1 MKSRTAFT
9 LVELL
14 VVIAVIGI
22 LVSIML
28 PAINAVRDNARR
40 LQCTNNL
47 RNVGLALLTYHGS
60 HKRLPIGV
68 QLRQEQSGAF
78 TGEIGKWK
86 YPGTTAFALILPF
99 VEERRA
105 YDLYDFR
112 KGFYDPVNRDAVRT
126 SVAIF
131 RCPSDLPSTRRATVD
146 VGDQITAV
154 VARSNYAVC
163 FGDDLL
169 FASQQNPDTRG
180 AFRADGSRKIDDFRD
195 GSTKTILAS
204 EVRAGLLD
212 GGGGSSSADTR
223 GIWSMQFAGSAI
235 YTHRL
240 EPNSLDGDLI
250 KGRGLSLCQKGPGMP
265 CKSSRTSGYY
275 RDYAGARSNHAGGVN
290 VVFADGHMLFVNDEI
305 DIDVWRAASTIDNS
319 KFEVEVDIGD

>member
-1 MKSRTAFT
+1 
-9 LVELL
+9 VELL

-47 RNVGLALLTYHGS
+47 RQVGLAMLTYHGN

-68 QLRQEQSGAF
+68 QLRKEVSGQGF
-78 TGEIGKWK
+78 KGEIGEWK

-112 KGFYDPVNRDAVRT
+112 KGFYDAANRDAVRT
-126 SVAIF
+126 SPAIY
-131 RCPSDLPSTRRATVD
+131 RCPSDLPSPRRATMA
-146 VGDQITAV
+146 GNYENIV
-154 VARSNYAVC
+154 VARSNYVVC

-169 FASQQNPDTRG
+169 FESETNPDTRG
-180 AFRADGSRKIDDFRD
+180 AFRADGARKIDDFRD
-195 GSTKTILAS
+195 GATKTVLAS
-204 EVRAGLLD
+204 EVRSGLRD
-212 GGGGSSSADTR
+212 GEGGSTNADSR
-223 GIWSMQFAGSAI
+223 GVWAMELAGSAI

-240 EPNSLDGDLI
+240 EPNSLEGDLI
-250 KGRGLSLCQKGPGMP
+250 NAWGATSSYCKAEPGMP
-265 CKSSRTSGYY
+265 CKASRVHGYY

-290 VVFADGHMLFVNDEI
+290 VVFADGHMLFVNEGI
-305 DIDVWRAASTIDNS
+305 DLEVWRAVSTIDNS
-319 KFEVEVDIGD
+319 KFEVEVDINE